1 MATISGMRLFS
12 VQLTLLIICLLITG
26 LRTYVKACMA
36 RRLASE
42 DWFILLAMTT
52 FAVSISIAMR
62 GATFGAFGQSR
73 STAASPQRA
82 VASLEGIY
90 FCELLY
96 APTTLAVRTSICL
109 FLLKIVR
116 LKVHKR
122 FIYGLLVVVSAAAA
136 AYWLITLLQCFPP
149 SFFWDQARPDS
160 KGRCIDPE
168 VLLLAGYIYGSI
180 SALSDVVVGTLPIL
194 ILWQTRLDL
203 RTKLAVVGL
212 LGMSIFA
219 SVAVIIRM
227 TTLSSIATQSQQFFR
242 LTMNTALWSIIE
254 PAVGIVAAS
263 LPTLRPLVKKLQ
275 LRCRVS
281 RPSTPRIVL
290 TGHRSRP
297 LHLMPHWLELK
308 TRNTSDGARAEL
320 GMAPKMPAS
329 SIPREWT
336 SCNVAVD
343 QSRFLETPVPG
354 AITVHTAIEVMT
366 RARRSSDASQCQSTG
381 WRRSQVPEGHIAV
394 L

>member
-1 MATISGMRLFS
+1 MAAVSGMRLFS

-26 LRTYVKACMA
+26 LRTYVKGCMA
-36 RRLASE
+36 RRMASE
-42 DWFILLAMTT
+42 DWVILLAMTT
-52 FAVSISIAMR
+52 FAISISIAMR
-62 GATFGAFGQSR
+62 GATFGAFGRVR
-73 STAASPQRA
+73 STAASPQST
-82 VASLEGIY
+82 VASYEGIY

-96 APTTLAVRTSICL
+96 APTTLAVRISICL

-116 LKVHKR
+116 HKAHKR
-122 FIYGLLVVVSAAAA
+122 FIYGLLVIVSAAAA
-136 AYWLITLLQCFPP
+136 AYWLITLLQCFPL
-149 SFFWDQARPDS
+149 SFFWDHARPES

-168 VLLLAGYIYGSI
+168 LLLLAGYIYGSI

-194 ILWQTRLDL
+194 ILWQTRLHV
-203 RTKLAVVGL
+203 RTKLAVIGL

-219 SVAVIIRM
+219 SIAVIIRM

-263 LPTLRPLVKKLQ
+263 LPTLRPLVKKLK
-275 LRCRVS
+275 LRSRVS
-281 RPSTPRIVL
+281 RPSTPRIIL

-297 LHLMPHWLELK
+297 LHLVPHWLELK
-308 TRNTSDGARAEL
+308 TRNMSDEARAEL
-320 GMAPKMPAS
+320 GLAPQIPAS
-329 SIPREWT
+329 IMAREWT
-336 SCNVAVD
+336 SCNVAVE
-343 QSRFLETPVPG
+343 QSRVLETPVPG
-354 AITVHTAIEVMT
+354 AITVHTAIEVTT

-381 WRRSQVPEGHIAV
+381 WRRSQIPEGHLAV